1 MNMRLSWLFSRLFLL
16 PWCVAGIAVL
26 FLIFN
31 HTPPSGVWREAF
43 VFDGTS
49 PWLATFLPA
58 DRVTRPTKGPD
69 GQFAQRIL
77 AEPVYASARLPMV
90 ADTAELSLEA
100 KIVRQPLVEL
110 GGSQDALGS
119 TETKPV
125 WSEVLA
131 RGWRYVERGELTG
144 YVRERLPDEHLWT
157 APADR
162 VLLWHASTSLPE
174 VIEEPSIERSVAFSL
189 RGSHD
194 LYFLPTRGL
203 NTFKVQAQD
212 MNRNTQGGNSL
223 SFRLMR
229 DDEVL
234 WTDVLPLSG
243 RNGDTTPSA
252 VFEKTI
258 QFRDLRSGTYRLVLS
273 ADDDV
278 FLRGLATNVRHWV
291 MGPRLYV
298 GDQAGFATA
307 TYPLHAWTNSQHLS
321 LETRHRE
328 GLQTVHFG
336 QAEVTLAKTHSIY
349 RISRD
354 AGDRQGERVI
364 DAPRG
369 DILVFGDG
377 FFAFEPEALFLPK
390 PRRLTDQSDP
400 IAEGIDV
407 IQTSYKAPQIL
418 KDGWIRISA
427 EVPLLQDVDRIRW
440 TLGLPGIT
448 TRQGWVDIRKAE
460 VVYRRHP
467 AETWRDWLGV
477 CRREVASAWHRL

>member
-1 MNMRLSWLFSRLFLL
+1 MNTRTSLLFSWLFLL
-16 PWCVAGIAVL
+16 PWCVAGLLIAL
-26 FLIFN
+26 FVVN
-31 HTPPSGVWREAF
+31 HIPPLGVWRESF
-43 VFDGTS
+43 VFDGAS

-58 DRVTRPTKGPD
+58 DRVMRPTKGAD
-69 GQFAQRIL
+69 GVSFQRVL

-110 GGSQDALGS
+110 GGSQDTLGS
-119 TETKPV
+119 TETMPV
-125 WSEVLA
+125 WSEVLS
-131 RGWRYVERGELTG
+131 RGWRRVERGDMVG
-144 YVRERLPDEHLWT
+144 YVREDLPDERLWQ

-162 VLLWHASTSLPE
+162 VLLWHASTTLPE
-174 VIEEPSIERSVAFSL
+174 IIEEPSIQRSVAFSL

-194 LYFLPTRGL
+194 VYFLPTRGV

-212 MNRNTQGGNSL
+212 MNRNAQGGNSL

-243 RNGDTTPSA
+243 RTDTAPSA

-258 QFRDLRSGTYRLVLS
+258 QFRDLKPGTYRLALS

-278 FLRGLATNVRHWV
+278 FLRGFTTNVHHWV
-291 MGPRLYV
+291 VGPRLYV
-298 GDQAGFATA
+298 GDQAGYATT
-307 TYPLHAWTNSQHLS
+307 TYPLHIWTNSQHLS

-336 QAEVTLAKTHSIY
+336 QSEVTLAKTHSVY
-349 RISRD
+349 RVSRD
-354 AGDRQGERVI
+354 PEDRKGERVV

-369 DILVFGDG
+369 DVLVFGDG

-400 IAEGIDV
+400 TAEGIEV
-407 IQTSYKAPQIL
+407 IQTSYKPPQML
-418 KDGWIRISA
+418 KDGWIRLSA
-427 EVPLLQDVDRIRW
+427 EVPLLQDIDRVRW

-448 TRQGWVDIRKAE
+448 TRQGWVDIRAAE
-460 VVYRRHP
+460 VVYRRKP
-467 AETWRDWLGV
+467 AESWRDWLRFG
-477 CRREVASAWHRL
+477 RRELAAAWHRL